1 MVCILNRKL
10 LATEAA
16 PQQLGSVKDKLQ
28 QAGIPFSIT
37 PLRNGSTAMGA
48 RGDARAA
55 AASAQRFSLFN
66 TTSYVYKIYVARR
79 DHQRA
84 RQVVY
89 GK

>member
-10 LATEAA
+10 LATEAD

-55 AASAQRFSLFN
+55 AEL
-66 TTSYVYKIYVARR
+66 
-79 DHQRA
+79 
-84 RQVVY
+84 
-89 GK
+89 

>member
-10 LATEAA
+10 LATEAD

-66 TTSYVYKIYVARR
+66 TSYVYKIYVARR

>member
-1 MVCILNRKL
+1 MICILNRKL
-10 LATEAA
+10 LATESD

-48 RGDARAA
+48 RADARTAA
-55 AASAQRFSLFN
+55 AAGQRFTMFN
-66 TTSYVYKIYVARR
+66 TTAYVYKVYVARR

>member
-48 RGDARAA
+48 RGGEEGTCGYDVF
-55 AASAQRFSLFN
+55 SAL
-66 TTSYVYKIYVARR
+66 
-79 DHQRA
+79 
-84 RQVVY
+84 
-89 GK
+89 G